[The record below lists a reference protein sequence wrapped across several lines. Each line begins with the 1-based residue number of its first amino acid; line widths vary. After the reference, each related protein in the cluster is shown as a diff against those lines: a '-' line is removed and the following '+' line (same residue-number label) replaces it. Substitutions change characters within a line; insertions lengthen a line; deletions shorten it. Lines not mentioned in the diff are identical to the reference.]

1 MANAPPSYGVYRE
14 FESHRYYQIW
24 AISKMNITI
33 GYEPISGSL
42 ILSSPS
48 KTRQSNVWLLW
59 HAGSEVSSLLK
70 CGTTFTEV
78 ALAIRE
84 FFLVGKRVEG
94 VCYKAL
100 NQTGSQSN
108 NGASWHTKLPPQ
120 KESNIPG

>member
-1 MANAPPSYGVYRE
+1 
-14 FESHRYYQIW
+14 
-24 AISKMNITI
+24 MNITQR
-33 GYEPISGSL
+33 YERWSGSL

-94 VCYKAL
+94 RWVL
-100 NQTGSQSN
+100 LQTIITAAERKHYTLIAQR
-108 NGASWHTKLPPQ
+108 
-120 KESNIPG
+120 